1 MIVNL
6 IVIVLILAFGQ
17 YYSKV
22 AKNRKNSNP
31 VRKNYI
37 KVVCLILIL
46 QSGLRNVAVGDDTF
60 NYFLTFEEI
69 KVTSWNNIYYSFVE
83 YYKYGIGK
91 DPGYLLFQKI
101 IQILTDEYQVYL
113 FIVAIIFFSALGN
126 FIYKNTTRMFDA
138 TLAFV
143 IYSVLFYSFFSI
155 TGIRQTIATA
165 AALYGY
171 ELIKNKKIIRF
182 MIIIL
187 LASTIHKSVLIFLP
201 FYFIAQIKNTKYFY
215 RIILFLFPVFM
226 IYKGNLATLVR
237 SIGGYNEYEDYEGAS
252 TFTFTAMFLLIAIVG
267 LFRSKII
274 MKNNPNAQYYY
285 NAFALA
291 LLFLPLSWINP
302 SFLRIIMY
310 FTLFMLLFI
319 PAIIESF
326 HVISVK
332 VKYDIRRA
340 VIIIL
345 IALFIKSNW
354 GNYSYGFFW
363 QEMRLPENY
372 FIRD

>member
-6 IVIVLILAFGQ
+6 IVIVLILVLGQ

-22 AKNRKNSNP
+22 AKSSKNSDR
-31 VRKNYI
+31 VRKNYV
-37 KVVCLILIL
+37 KVICFILIL

-60 NYFLTFEEI
+60 NYFLNFEEI
-69 KVTSWNNIYYSFVE
+69 KFISWDDIYISFIE

-91 DPGYLLFQKI
+91 DPGYFLFQKI

-113 FIVAIIFFSALGN
+113 CIVALIFFSALGN
-126 FIYKNTTRMFDA
+126 FIYKNTTRIFDA
-138 TLAFV
+138 ILAFI

-155 TGIRQTIATA
+155 TGIRQTLATA

-171 ELIKNKKIIRF
+171 ELIKNKKLIRF
-182 MIIIL
+182 MIVIL
-187 LASTIHKSVLIFLP
+187 LASTIHKSALIFIP
-201 FYFIAQIKNTKYFY
+201 FYFIVQIKNTKYFY

-226 IYKGNLATLVR
+226 IYKGYLATLVR
-237 SIGGYNEYEDYEGAS
+237 SVGGYNEYEEYEGAG

-267 LFRSKII
+267 LLQAKII
-274 MKNNPNAQYYY
+274 IKNNLNAQHYY
-285 NAFALA
+285 NAFAIA

-310 FTLFMLLFI
+310 FTIFMLLFI

-326 HVISVK
+326 HTISVK
-332 VKYDIRRA
+332 IKYDIRRL
-340 VIIIL
+340 VIVIL
-345 IALFIKSNW
+345 VALFIKSNW
-354 GNYSYGFFW
+354 GSRGYAFFW
-363 QEMRLPENY
+363 EEMRLSETYYIN
-372 FIRD
+372 D